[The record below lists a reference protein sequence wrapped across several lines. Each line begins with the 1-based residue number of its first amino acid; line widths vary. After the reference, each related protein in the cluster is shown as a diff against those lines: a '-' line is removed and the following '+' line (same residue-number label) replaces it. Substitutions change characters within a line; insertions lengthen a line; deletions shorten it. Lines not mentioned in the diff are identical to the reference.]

1 MTESMNGF
9 MTGMALHKKSMTGSR
24 VALSCTVFVP
34 SGSKSGPA
42 FGGQGANGKLHE
54 LNPPTE
60 NKKND
65 DKQKTKCR
73 GRLAACKELSPHGDS
88 SL

>member
-1 MTESMNGF
+1 MTESMTGF

-24 VALSCTVFVP
+24 VALSCTVSVP

-42 FGGQGANGKLHE
+42 FGGQGANRKSQE

-60 NKKND
+60 HR
-65 DKQKTKCR
+65 KQIIRRQIGKQVPRTF
-73 GRLAACKELSPHGDS
+73 GWLQGAESPW
-88 SL
+88 